1 MYYQASVY
9 ILYDCSTIKMS
20 KVTLFQFLALDG
32 LKVGS
37 EEVTHSIKFEVPK
50 QYIIDS
56 VTTFGGFATLSEKP
70 ASIGVID
77 AIAY

>member
-32 LKVGS
+32 LGS
-37 EEVTHSIKFEVPK
+37 EVTHSNKFEIPK